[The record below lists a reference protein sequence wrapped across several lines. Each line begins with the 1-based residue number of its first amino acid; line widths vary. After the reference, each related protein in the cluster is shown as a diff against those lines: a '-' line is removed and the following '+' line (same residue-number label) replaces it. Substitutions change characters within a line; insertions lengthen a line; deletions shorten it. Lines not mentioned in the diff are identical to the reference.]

1 MSPRLSSVRDAYGPW
16 AVVTGASDGIGRAFA
31 QELAAAGVHLVL
43 VARREAQ
50 LDTVAAD
57 LRTRFGVQCRVIAT
71 DLADPLASSHML
83 DRTTDLDI
91 GLLVAAAGFGS
102 SGPLLS
108 QLDTSEQEQV
118 AVNCAAVL
126 AQCMHFG
133 RRFAA
138 RGSGGVI
145 LLSSVVAFHGT
156 PWSANYAA
164 TKAYVQSLA
173 EALRHEWAPRGL
185 QVLACAPGPV
195 GSGFGARAQLRLG
208 RTISPTVVAQQAL
221 RALPRGGTVR
231 PGWLSKLLG
240 WSLATAPRALRVRI
254 MGSIMHGMAAQPAGP
269 TRPALHGRAV

>member
-1 MSPRLSSVRDAYGPW
+1 MSPRLSSVRDVYGPW

-31 QELAAAGVHLVL
+31 QELAAAGMHLVL

-57 LRTRFGVQCRVIAT
+57 LRTRFGVQCRVIPT

-83 DRTTDLDI
+83 DHTTDLDI

-108 QLDTSEQEQV
+108 QLDTSEQQQL

-133 RRFAA
+133 RRFAE
-138 RGSGGVI
+138 RGRGGVI

-208 RTISPTVVAQQAL
+208 RTISPSIVAQQAL

-254 MGSIMHGMAAQPAGP
+254 MGSIMHGMAASPVGP
-269 TRPALHGRAV
+269 TRPHLHGRAV